1 MPKVILKVENLYKSY
16 GELKVI
22 NGISFQVK
30 QGETTVII
38 GSSGTG
44 KSTLLTCINLIT
56 PPDKGRIWL
65 EEMEI
70 TEDRKRVV

>member
-70 TEDRKRVV
+70 T